1 MRTVLEQPD
10 NTSIAVSEKNTAV
23 LNIVHPI
30 QQKTDNKKPPEG
42 GLRISSLAKITELGE

>member
-1 MRTVLEQPD
+1 VLEQPD
-10 NTSIAVSEKNTAV
+10 NTSIAVSKKHTAV

-42 GLRISSLAKITELGE
+42 GFRVSLLAKITELDE